1 LRREGRRGSSVPI
14 PCYLNPHAVAPGKEP
29 YGHFRKIRSGSGQT
43 LGEDDSGFMETIYL
57 SSLLG
62 KPVIDKG
69 GQFVGKLAD
78 LIVPG
83 EPEFPNVAAVIATG
97 SQGKH
102 LIPWDYVATVS
113 ETCWLRERIENIPV
127 YEPQPTDVYLR
138 GDVLDKQILD
148 VRRYRVVRVND
159 VSLLDNGQTWQLT
172 AVDVTTAGLLRRLG
186 LERQVSWL
194 ARLFRRA
201 LHHHYVPWNQVEV
214 LQEEIGGVIQLKV
227 PKETLQQLHPAD
239 VATIVHQLE
248 PGERT
253 EVFEQLDTE
262 TAAEALAEVEPE
274 VQASIIQS
282 LDDERAAEIIA
293 EMEPDEAADVLGD
306 LPEEDRE
313 DLLEMMEQRQM
324 IEEEEAEDIEDLLA
338 YDDETAGGLMT
349 TDYVAVRDSMTA
361 QEVIDYLRRLAPPDD
376 TIYYLLVV
384 DEGGHLVGVL
394 SLRQLIIA
402 PPSQKVSEFMIRDV
416 ARINVEASAEEVAQ
430 VIAKYDLLAL
440 PVVDET
446 EKLLGVVTFD
456 DALEVMVTDE
466 MKRRWRHV
474 RGRPESP
481 EAERE

>member
-1 LRREGRRGSSVPI
+1 
-14 PCYLNPHAVAPGKEP
+14 
-29 YGHFRKIRSGSGQT
+29 
-43 LGEDDSGFMETIYL
+43 METIYL
-57 SSLLG
+57 SSLLD

-69 GQFVGKLAD
+69 GQFIGKLSD
-78 LIVPG
+78 ILVPG
-83 EPEFPNVAAVIATG
+83 TPGFPNVVAAVTSRRAEKI
-97 SQGKH
+97 
-102 LIPWDYVATVS
+102 LIPWSYVATIS
-113 ETCWLRERIENIPV
+113 EACWLRERIENIPA
-127 YEPQPTDVYLR
+127 YEPQPTDIFLR

-159 VSLLDNGQTWQLT
+159 VSLLDNGETLQLA

-186 LERQVSWL
+186 VEKQVSWL

-201 LHHHYVPWNQVEV
+201 LHHHYIPWNQVEV

-262 TAAEALAEVEPE
+262 VAAEALAEVEPE
-274 VQASIIQS
+274 VQASIIRS

-306 LPEEDRE
+306 LPEEARE

-324 IEEEEAEDIEDLLA
+324 IEEEEAEEIEELLT

-349 TDYVAVRDSMTA
+349 TEYVAVRDSMTA
-361 QEVIDYLRRLAPPDD
+361 QQVLDYLREMAPPAD
-376 TIYYLLVV
+376 TIYYVLVV
-384 DEGGHLVGVL
+384 DETRHLVGVL

-402 PPSQKVSEFMIRDV
+402 QPSQMVSEFMTRDV

-430 VIAKYDLLAL
+430 VITKYNLLAL
-440 PVVDET
+440 PVVDEE

-456 DALEVMVTDE
+456 DALDVMLTDE
-466 MKRRWRHV
+466 MKRRLRHV
-474 RGRPESP
+474 RGRPESTEVEP
-481 EAERE
+481 G